1 MRTTVRSVA
10 GSYGL
15 GDLCVKLSMTAAFA
29 QTGSERSASIFGASA
44 VSMRT
49 AITLGRTKGGG
60 ADGLALA
67 CIDALAPTSISSD
80 GASRGGEPGPAG
92 AGAANAS
99 PPASAQTK
107 IPASATAP
115 LALLLIRAPPP
126 RGLFL
131 ECS

>member
-29 QTGSERSASIFGASA
+29 QTGSERSASILGASA

-49 AITLGRTKGGG
+49 AITRGRTKGGG
-60 ADGLALA
+60 DVGLARA
-67 CIDALAPTSISSD
+67 CIDALEATSISSN
-80 GASRGGEPGPAG
+80 GASRAGEPGRAG
-92 AGAANAS
+92 AGPANTS

-107 IPASATAP
+107 IAASATAR
-115 LALLLIRAPPP
+115 LALLLLRTSPP
-126 RGLFL
+126 
-131 ECS
+131 